1 MPALQTGISAT
12 RILTVQG
19 DVLYSPTGHAE
30 HSVLSSPAMIM
41 EMELACVD
49 ALDGHL
55 SEKEAS
61 VGFHVDVKHIAPAQL
76 NKQVE
81 TTATLI
87 NISGRKLKFEVTTLC
102 GDILIGAGY
111 HRRAIIHM

>member
-1 MPALQTGISAT
+1 MRDLQTGISAT

-19 DVLYSPTGHAE
+19 DALYSPTGHAE

-55 SEKEAS
+55 SENEAS

-87 NISGRKLKFEVTTLC
+87 NISDGKLKFEVITLC
-102 GDILIGAGY
+102 GDILIGAGS
-111 HRRAIIHM
+111 HRRAIIHL

>member
-1 MPALQTGISAT
+1 MRWG
-12 RILTVQG
+12 
-19 DVLYSPTGHAE
+19 
-30 HSVLSSPAMIM
+30 
-41 EMELACVD
+41 
-49 ALDGHL
+49 GHL
-55 SEKEAS
+55 SENETS
-61 VGFHVDVKHIAPAQL
+61 VGFPVNVKHVAPAQL

>member
-1 MPALQTGISAT
+1 
-12 RILTVQG
+12 
-19 DVLYSPTGHAE
+19 
-30 HSVLSSPAMIM
+30 MIM

-55 SEKEAS
+55 SEIAAS
-61 VGFHVDVKHIAPAQL
+61 VGFHVNGKHIAPAEL

-87 NISGRKLKFEVTTLC
+87 NISGRKLKFEVTTIC
-102 GDILIGAGY
+102 GDILIGAGS
-111 HRRAIIHM
+111 HRRAIIHL

>member
-1 MPALQTGISAT
+1 MRALQTGISAT

-19 DVLYSPTGHAE
+19 DALYSPTGHAE

-55 SEKEAS
+55 SENEAS
-61 VGFHVDVKHIAPAQL
+61 VGFHVDVKHIAPAHL
-76 NKQVE
+76 NKQVD

-87 NISGRKLKFEVTTLC
+87 NISGRKLKFEVITLC
-102 GDILIGAGY
+102 GDILIGVGS
-111 HRRAIIHM
+111 HRRAIIHL

>member
-19 DVLYSPTGHAE
+19 DVLHSPAGHAE
-30 HSVLSSPAMIM
+30 HLVLSSPAMIM

-55 SEKEAS
+55 SEKEAF

-81 TTATLI
+81 TTVTLI

-102 GDILIGAGY
+102 GDILIGAGSP
-111 HRRAIIHM
+111 RRAIIHL

>member
-1 MPALQTGISAT
+1 MLALQTGISAT
-12 RILTVQG
+12 RTLTVQG
-19 DVLYSPTGHAE
+19 DALYSPTGHAE

-55 SEKEAS
+55 SENEAS
-61 VGFHVDVKHIAPAQL
+61 VGFHVNVKHIAPAEL

-87 NISGRKLKFEVTTLC
+87 NISGRKLKFEVTTIC
-102 GDILIGAGY
+102 GDILIGAGS
-111 HRRAIIHM
+111 HRRAIIHL

>member
-1 MPALQTGISAT
+1 MRALQTGISAT

-19 DVLYSPTGHAE
+19 DALYSPTGHAE

-49 ALDGHL
+49 ALGGHL
-55 SEKEAS
+55 SENKAS

-76 NKQVE
+76 NKQVQ

-87 NISGRKLKFEVTTLC
+87 NISGRKLKFEVITLC
-102 GDILIGAGY
+102 GDILIGAGS
-111 HRRAIIHM
+111 HRRAIIHL